1 MGISE
6 SKNLGIYGAELL
18 AAVEQP
24 IWDFAMGNDL
34 LVQKEEILLYPNP
47 AKDRVRILSA
57 STIKDVVIM
66 DVMGR
71 GVLDLGA
78 AEELDLSGL
87 SSGTY
92 LVRVK
97 TNTGVS
103 TSRLVVQ

>member
-1 MGISE
+1 
-6 SKNLGIYGAELL
+6 
-18 AAVEQP
+18 
-24 IWDFAMGNDL
+24 
-34 LVQKEEILLYPNP
+34 LYPNP

-57 STIKDVVIM
+57 STIRDVVIM

-78 AEELDLSGL
+78 AEELDLTGL